1 MKKLVIVLGLLLLAT
16 LLAMTVFFVLTLHHP
31 SLTEHLDSTGKTPPV
46 PAPTPPAALGPPA
59 AVEGHTGHDE
69 IKAQPGEAEAISV
82 AADEMAAR
90 LISKLP
96 GRMPDDVN
104 IHGTVVLAAL
114 IDERGRVQSL
124 KVISGHAMLRGAAI
138 DAVKDWTYQPYIKDD
153 KPVSV
158 KTTISVVF

>member
-1 MKKLVIVLGLLLLAT
+1 
-16 LLAMTVFFVLTLHHP
+16 
-31 SLTEHLDSTGKTPPV
+31 
-46 PAPTPPAALGPPA
+46 
-59 AVEGHTGHDE
+59 
-69 IKAQPGEAEAISV
+69 
-82 AADEMAAR
+82 
-90 LISKLP
+90 
-96 GRMPDDVN
+96 MPDDVN